1 MSKVKVEVTVS
12 DDFADEVTVKNL
24 KDFYEAMLNDTDD
37 ESVELRMHVK
47 YTLKA
52 YMTYDEFED
61 YMEKIWEK
69 EESLK
74 ELERKSFARDFETK
88 VKSFKENN
96 DDE

>member
-1 MSKVKVEVTVS
+1 MSNVKVEVTVT

-24 KDFYEAMLNDTDD
+24 KEFYESMLDDTDD

-52 YMTYDEFED
+52 YMTCDEFEE
-61 YMEKIWEK
+61 YMEKIWQR
-69 EESLK
+69 EEALR
-74 ELERKSFARDFETK
+74 ELDKKVFIRENITK
-88 VKSFKENN
+88 KKTFKEID

>member
-1 MSKVKVEVTVS
+1 MSNVKIEVTVS
-12 DDFADEVTVKNL
+12 DDFADEVTVKSL

-52 YMTYDEFED
+52 YMTHDEFEE
-61 YMEKIWEK
+61 YMEKIWLREQALRELDKKVFIK
-69 EESLK
+69 ENI
-74 ELERKSFARDFETK
+74 TK
-88 VKSFKENN
+88 KRTFKEID

>member
-52 YMTYDEFED
+52 YMTHDEFEE
-61 YMEKIWEK
+61 YMEKIWLREQALRELDKKVFIK
-69 EESLK
+69 ENI
-74 ELERKSFARDFETK
+74 TK
-88 VKSFKENN
+88 KRTFKEID

>member
-1 MSKVKVEVTVS
+1 MSNVKVEVTVS
-12 DDFADEVTVKNL
+12 DDFADEVTVKSL

-52 YMTYDEFED
+52 YMTHDEFEE
-61 YMEKIWEK
+61 YMEKIWQREEALRELDKKVFIK
-69 EESLK
+69 ENI
-74 ELERKSFARDFETK
+74 TK
-88 VKSFKENN
+88 KKTFKEID